1 MSIMEIGLV
10 LISSDE
16 CIIAKYN
23 DGQIKIIKNI
33 VNHNKKEVYKYLKTI
48 SGLIEENFKKS
59 DGLLI
64 GGPDSMKDHI
74 KQVMSGKMVNRTR
87 RTLFVRQVDEG
98 GLYSLI
104 GRT

>member
-1 MSIMEIGLV
+1 MEIGLI
-10 LISSDE
+10 LISAEES
-16 CIIAKYN
+16 IIAKYN

-33 VNHNKKEVYKYLKTI
+33 LNNNNKEIYKYLKTI
-48 SGLIEENFKKS
+48 SELAEENFKKS
-59 DGLLI
+59 DGLLV
-64 GGPDSMKDHI
+64 GGPDSMKDYI
-74 KQVMSGKMVNRTR
+74 KQVLSGKIKNRIR